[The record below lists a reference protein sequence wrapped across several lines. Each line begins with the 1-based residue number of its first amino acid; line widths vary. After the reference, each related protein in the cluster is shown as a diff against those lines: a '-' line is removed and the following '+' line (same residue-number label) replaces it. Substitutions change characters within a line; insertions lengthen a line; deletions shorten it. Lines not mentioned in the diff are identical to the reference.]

1 MQTDNFLMY
10 LAGGLELG
18 GLKEVKPNSELSK
31 LLLGH
36 INIIE
41 IKYKGV
47 KSENDYKQYEFIMMF
62 KGLLMFGGV
71 EASFID
77 HVHSQLLQYLNITTL
92 VGNNLNFGYYLLG
105 AYELDEIT
113 ITTTQQYDISISRD
127 KIVKYHSL
135 FDHKSELY
143 NQLMFLFDMTSRH
156 EEPLSLKELI
166 QLKVHIDTVLGKNL
180 VEGTKPFADFMEK
193 HKVEMGKK
201 IPNGGRLRPI
211 QPPYD
216 DSIRVLC

>member
-18 GLKEVKPNSELSK
+18 GLTEVKLNSELSK

-36 INIIE
+36 INLIE

-47 KSENDYKQYEFIMMF
+47 KSQNDYKQYEFIMML
-62 KGLLMFGGV
+62 KGLLTFGGV
-71 EASFID
+71 EASFVD
-77 HVHSQLLQYLNITTL
+77 QVHSQLLQYLNITTL
-92 VGNNLNFGYYLLG
+92 EGNNLNFGYYLLG
-105 AYELDEIT
+105 AYELDELS
-113 ITTTQQYDISISRD
+113 ITTTQQYLMSITRE
-127 KIVKYHSL
+127 KIVKYHTL

-156 EEPLSLKELI
+156 DQALSLKELI
-166 QLKVHIDTVLGKNL
+166 QLKVHIDSALGKNL
-180 VEGTKPFADFMEK
+180 VEGTKPFAEFMEK
-193 HKVEMGKK
+193 HKVELAKK

-216 DSIRVLC
+216 DSIRAMC